1 MPGPVGPG
9 AAPRRAIASAGGGR
23 GCRHLAAP
31 SLAAR
36 SAALALSIFGPRN
49 AAETARVLGP
59 GGALIMA
66 TPGPA
71 HLGEVRRPLG
81 MIGIDRQK
89 LRRIAGAYRD
99 WAQSGLT
106 IVNYQLSLDHADLAA
121 LVTMGPS
128 ARHISP
134 ESLAT
139 PSARCPARSR

>member
-1 MPGPVGPG
+1 
-9 AAPRRAIASAGGGR
+9 
-23 GCRHLAAP
+23 
-31 SLAAR
+31 
-36 SAALALSIFGPRN
+36 
-49 AAETARVLGP
+49 
-59 GGALIMA
+59 MA

-71 HLGEVRRPLG
+71 HLGKVRRPLG

-89 LRRIAGAYRD
+89 LMRIARAYRD

-139 PSARCPARSR
+139 RIRALPSPVARRRRPGLDAAPPRHRR